1 MKKFHKDQKYKG
13 FINRIKTTDRYFKG
27 SENNYMK
34 NVTRITNGGTN
45 AECYWSFDDTKFTF
59 QGIRG
64 SIGQTHPCDQIYNM
78 NVDGSNVTYVSNG
91 EGRDTCSYFLP
102 NGKEIIYSSTMSD
115 GPWCAPEP
123 DMGYGYVWPVY
134 KNMDIYK
141 LQLQTRYLTQIT
153 NEPGYDAEST
163 ISPDGKRI
171 VFTSARSGDLELWTM
186 NLDGTQLRR
195 ITYTPGYDGGAYFSY
210 NSKMLTWR
218 ASRPTGQDLTNYLN
232 LLNLGLVEPVS
243 MQVYVQTIDDG
254 SPPIQLTNFSGVSF
268 SPFFLPDDSGVIFS
282 SNMHDPMGGDFQ
294 LYTIKMD
301 GSNLTR
307 ITTTGSF
314 NSFPMFSF
322 NGKYLAWA
330 SNRDAKNYQDMDIYT
345 AYWDGPGRV

>member
-1 MKKFHKDQKYKG
+1 MRKHIGVLMTKKL
-13 FINRIKTTDRYFKG
+13 
-27 SENNYMK
+27 
-34 NVTRITNGGTN
+34 
-45 AECYWSFDDTKFTF
+45 TF

-64 SIGQTHPCDQIYNM
+64 QLGIVHPCDQIYNM
-78 NVDGSNVTYVSNG
+78 NADGSNVTLISNVQ
-91 EGRDTCSYFLP
+91 GRDTCSYFLP
-102 NGKEIIYSSTMSD
+102 NGRDLIYSSTMAD

-123 DMGYGYVWPVY
+123 DMNYGYIWAVY

-141 LQLQTRYLTQIT
+141 VELQSRYLQQLTS
-153 NEPGYDAEST
+153 EPGYDAEST
-163 ISPDGKRI
+163 VSPDGKRI

-186 NLDGTQLRR
+186 DLDGTKLRR

-243 MQVYVQTIDDG
+243 LQIFIQNVDDG

-268 SPFFLPDDSGVIFS
+268 SPFWLPDDSGVIFS

-294 LYTIKMD
+294 LYTIKND
-301 GSNLTR
+301 GTNLTR
-307 ITTTGSF
+307 ITTAGTF
-314 NSFPMFSF
+314 NSFAMFSF
-322 NGKYLAWA
+322 DGKTLAWA
-330 SNRDAKNYQDMDIYT
+330 SDRNAKTYGDMDIFT
-345 AYWDGPGRV
+345 AIWTGPGMRK